1 MQDIEIKV
9 ADSPIPNA
17 IDQYYSFLFQLLR
30 PTNKQDI
37 ALNSTCVTF
46 DIVKKAHLYTQGV
59 FRAFADRT
67 IGISPTNFEPGAGN
81 IGDRFSERYVDMINL
96 ILATLDTELKPEDVD
111 KITSHKKTIGE
122 LETDLGQTYIDMVSL
137 WNRYMD
143 VNRITKDDKD
153 YLEKMVAY
161 YNTFSF
167 ANKIK
172 NSRNEIL
179 THYIAIDNIRQRAYP
194 DDETR
199 ELSNIY
205 RFCFDEG
212 YKMIRPYEWRLETEN
227 GYDEIK
233 LAQAWVYGNIG
244 NGSFDIGQ
252 EVLPSGDLELFLDRD
267 GKRGFSITK
276 GAVSSETHEAHW
288 HTSGSAKWGFFS
300 ASVDVDHTN
309 KWTSLINKTN
319 KIEISFDNLSEYWV
333 RRGRWYNSTIFDFT
347 AVKDYLKKNPLLAT
361 KLSYAITS
369 VLIGRGLKISLTF
382 DDTNEFNEWSTLNTG
397 AGGGL
402 SIFGIGASGNNT
414 YNRSDFKHT
423 VDTLNKSVTF
433 FDGADHTRLL
443 GFRVEKLFDLDEKER
458 ANEFLTWEEIYGS
471 AFNIEGESKMVIDK
485 FIKSQPITEA
495 VFIKTPKD
503 VKSNIDSSIKMNN

>member
-1 MQDIEIKV
+1 MQDVEIKV

-30 PTNKQDI
+30 PTNKQDV

-81 IGDRFSERYVDMINL
+81 IGDRFSERYVDMINI
-96 ILATLDTELKPEDVD
+96 ILSNVDTELKPEDVD
-111 KITSHKKTIGE
+111 KITSHTKSIGE
-122 LETDLGQTYIDMVSL
+122 LETELSKTYIDMVTL
-137 WNRYMD
+137 WNKYME
-143 VNRITKDDKD
+143 VNHISKEDKD

-179 THYIAIDNIRQRAYP
+179 SHYIAINNVRQKAYP
-194 DDETR
+194 DNDSR

-205 RFCFDEG
+205 KFCFDEG

-252 EVLPSGDLELFLDRD
+252 EVLPSGDLELFLERE
-267 GKRGFSITK
+267 GKRGFSIAK
-276 GAVSSETHEAHW
+276 GASSAETHESHW
-288 HTSGSAKWGFFS
+288 HTSGSAKWTFFS
-300 ASVDVDHTN
+300 ASVDADHAD
-309 KWTSLINKTN
+309 KWTSLINKNN
-319 KIEISFDNLSEYWV
+319 KIEISFDNVAEYWV
-333 RRGRWYNSTIFDFT
+333 RRGRWYNSTIFDFKV
-347 AVKDYLKKNPLLAT
+347 VKEYLKSNPLSAT

-369 VLIGRGLKISLTF
+369 VLIGRGLKITLTF
-382 DDTNEFNEWSTLNTG
+382 DDTNEFNEWSSSSVGT
-397 AGGGL
+397 GGGF

-414 YNRSDFKHT
+414 YSRSDFNHT

-433 FDGADHTRLL
+433 FDGSDHTRLL
-443 GFRVEKLFDLDEKER
+443 GFRVEKLFELDEKER
-458 ANEFLTWEEIYGS
+458 ANEFLTWEEIHGS
-471 AFNIEGESKMVIDK
+471 AFKIEEEAKIIREK
-485 FIKSQPITEA
+485 FINNKPKTETLFLKA
-495 VFIKTPKD
+495 FVNEGGGISGSGGK
-503 VKSNIDSSIKMNN
+503 